1 MNQQPLPILCI
12 AAIMIIVTVILLWR
26 EESRRRQIAK
36 RLAALAPGA
45 ATKRESVTIRRQERR
60 KYGALELID
69 KLVGRQAPL
78 AAPFSVKRVYAV
90 GFALAGFAAA
100 FLLARSFIELPVWQS
115 VLAGMGLFL
124 LLPRMICG
132 MALSNQ
138 RLKLLE
144 QLPDALG
151 LLVRA
156 ARSGMPISEGVRVCA
171 NESVSPTADEFRMIA
186 DGVAVGTP
194 LEVALEE
201 AADRTGMPEYRFFV
215 TAVVL
220 QRETGGSLAETL
232 DNLAEVIRVRKSIK
246 LKAKALSA
254 EARMSVYVLAALPFF
269 AVGALAVISPQYVSK
284 LVEPDGKMLLGIA
297 AILMTLGLGSMQ
309 MMIRSISR

>member
-1 MNQQPLPILCI
+1 MNEKTLILFG
-12 AAIMIIVTVILLWR
+12 ALILVAMTGGVLWHL
-26 EESRRRQIAK
+26 ESQRRKVGK
-36 RLAALAPGA
+36 RLASLAPDGVVQPKA
-45 ATKRESVTIRRQERR
+45 VTIRRKVDR
-60 KYGALELID
+60 KYGMTELID
-69 KLVGRQAPL
+69 SLVGRHAPL
-78 AAPFSVKRVYAV
+78 ATPLPIRTMHAV
-90 GFALAGFAAA
+90 GIAILSAALAFLGAGVFFNAPIWISVPAALAAFAL
-100 FLLARSFIELPVWQS
+100 I
-115 VLAGMGLFL
+115 
-124 LLPRMICG
+124 PRMVCA
-132 MALSNQ
+132 MALSGQ

-144 QLPDALG
+144 QMPDALG

-171 NESVSPTADEFRMIA
+171 NESVAPTADEFRIIA
-186 DGVAVGTP
+186 DSVTVGTP
-194 LEVALEE
+194 LDVALEE

-232 DNLAEVIRVRKSIK
+232 DNLAEVIRVRKAII

-269 AVGALAVISPQYVSK
+269 AVGALSVMSPDYVAK
-284 LVEPDGKMLLGIA
+284 LFAPESRILLGTA
-297 AILMTLGLGSMQ
+297 GILMTLGLGSMQ